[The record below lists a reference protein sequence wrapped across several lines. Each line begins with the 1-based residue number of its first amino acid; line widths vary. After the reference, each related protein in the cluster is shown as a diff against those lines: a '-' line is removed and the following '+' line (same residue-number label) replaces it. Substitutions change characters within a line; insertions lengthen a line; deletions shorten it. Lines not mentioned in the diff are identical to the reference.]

1 MASVMPTWTTRR
13 FSAGLTFQWSY
24 TFSKLLTD
32 ADSFYTG
39 NQAEDQYKR
48 SLEKSIGQYDQTHS
62 RLIDL
67 DYNRAP
73 IRKGRGSA
81 IFLHIARDGYRPTEG
96 CVALA
101 RSGQVAEAEDCFRP
115 A

>member
-1 MASVMPTWTTRR
+1 MV
-13 FSAGLTFQWSY
+13 
-24 TFSKLLTD
+24 
-32 ADSFYTG
+32 
-39 NQAEDQYKR
+39 
-48 SLEKSIGQYDQTHS
+48 
-62 RLIDL
+62 IDL

-101 RSGQVAEAEDCFRP
+101 RADLLRLLGRLGSKTYLRIG
-115 A
+115 